1 MVSLSQQWLFLSGLT
16 AVYLDFLGGLAVDVY
31 VYHALALYTL
41 AMFILSPYYAVCIV
55 CAVTVY
61 ILTVHTVIPFQSNL
75 IISA

>member
-1 MVSLSQQWLFLSGLT
+1 MVSLSHQRHILSGLT
-16 AVYLDFLGGLAVDVY
+16 AVYLDVLGGLAVEVY

-41 AMFILSPYYAVCIV
+41 ALFILSPYAVCIV

-75 IISA
+75 IISV